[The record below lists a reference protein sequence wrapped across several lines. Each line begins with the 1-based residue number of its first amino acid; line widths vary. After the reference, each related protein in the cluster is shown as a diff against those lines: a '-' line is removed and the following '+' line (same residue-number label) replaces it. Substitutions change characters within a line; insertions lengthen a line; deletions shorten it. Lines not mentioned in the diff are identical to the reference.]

1 MNMVNEGEMLSF
13 VLISSLE
20 FWGCYFGLAF
30 SILKF
35 KIMVQG
41 NFSWGLQA
49 LSD

>member
-1 MNMVNEGEMLSF
+1 MVNQGEMHSF
-13 VLISSLE
+13 VFISSLE
-20 FWGCYFGLAF
+20 FWGLYFGLGL
-30 SILKF
+30 SILEF

>member
-1 MNMVNEGEMLSF
+1 MVNQGEMHSF
-13 VLISSLE
+13 AFISSLE
-20 FWGCYFGLAF
+20 FWGCYFGLGF
-30 SILKF
+30 RILKF